1 MGAEVPHPGEERS
14 REMQVIIQGRNVE
27 VTDRL
32 REYVE
37 GKVERLD
44 RYLPTI
50 TEARMELSTEQTRSA
65 EDRQVAQL
73 TLHIKGV
80 LLRSEERSSDMF
92 TSVDNVMDK
101 IRRQIDRYK
110 SKRRARYRTSP
121 AEVAAL
127 VLDEEEVEQRS
138 IVRTKRFS
146 VTPMDPEEAIEQME
160 LLGHSFFVFY
170 NVDEGQINVVYA
182 RRDGNYGLLQ
192 PELE

>member
-1 MGAEVPHPGEERS
+1 
-14 REMQVIIQGRNVE
+14 
-27 VTDRL
+27 
-32 REYVE
+32 
-37 GKVERLD
+37 
-44 RYLPTI
+44 
-50 TEARMELSTEQTRSA
+50 MELSTEQTRSA

>member
-1 MGAEVPHPGEERS
+1 
-14 REMQVIIQGRNVE
+14 MQVIIQGRNVE

-37 GKVERLD
+37 SKVEKLD

-110 SKRRARYRTSP
+110 DKRRARYRGSS
-121 AEVAAL
+121 AEVAAP
-127 VLDEEEVEQRS
+127 VLEEEDLEQRS
-138 IVRTKRFS
+138 IVRTKRFR

>member
-1 MGAEVPHPGEERS
+1 
-14 REMQVIIQGRNVE
+14 MQVIIQGRNVE

-37 GKVERLD
+37 SKVEKLD

-50 TEARMELSTEQTRSA
+50 TEARMELSTEQTRSM

-101 IRRQIDRYK
+101 IKRQIDRYK
-110 SKRRARYRTSP
+110 SKRRSRYRSAP
-121 AEVAAL
+121 AEIVVPEL
-127 VLDEEEVEQRS
+127 EEEEGEQRS

-146 VTPMDPEEAIEQME
+146 VTPMAPEEAIEQME

>member
-1 MGAEVPHPGEERS
+1 
-14 REMQVIIQGRNVE
+14 MQVIIQGRNVE

-37 GKVERLD
+37 SKVEKLD

-110 SKRRARYRTSP
+110 DKRRARYRGFS
-121 AEVAAL
+121 AEVAAP
-127 VLDEEEVEQRS
+127 VLEEEDLEQRS
-138 IVRTKRFS
+138 IVRTKRFR

>member
-1 MGAEVPHPGEERS
+1 
-14 REMQVIIQGRNVE
+14 MQVIIQGRNVE

-37 GKVERLD
+37 SKVERLD
-44 RYLPTI
+44 RYLPAI

-80 LLRSEERSSDMF
+80 LLRSEERSADMF

-101 IRRQIDRYK
+101 IKRQIDRYK
-110 SKRRARYRTSP
+110 SKRRNRYRS
-121 AEVAAL
+121 AA
-127 VLDEEEVEQRS
+127 VQMVPPPIEEEEAEEQGS
-138 IVRTKRFS
+138 IVRTKRFR
-146 VTPMDPEEAIEQME
+146 VTPMDPQEAIEQME

-170 NVDEGQINVVYA
+170 NVEEGQINVVYA

-192 PELE
+192 PDLD